1 MPRVCAPGR
10 SSGVSKIRLPNYLHL
25 STNEKTMTTD
35 FETTGQRI
43 AYLQKK
49 YGTAKAY
56 RLEQYGDLDLTFDGW
71 QVSDV
76 HGEQIEGR
84 PYVNV
89 SLYYTDRGSCIG
101 HIVRTLPVSRE
112 YSNEVTKAKTG
123 TFARPADLL
132 KWLREDGRGYLGNN
146 SKLAWEEY
154 CDKLPWLQQSATV
167 RA

>member
-1 MPRVCAPGR
+1 
-10 SSGVSKIRLPNYLHL
+10 
-25 STNEKTMTTD
+25 MTTNFD
-35 FETTGQRI
+35 TVEQQI
-43 AYLQKK
+43 EYMQKEHGRTK
-49 YGTAKAY
+49 PH

-71 QVSDV
+71 KVSDV

-84 PYVNV
+84 PHVNV
-89 SLYYTDRGSCIG
+89 SLYYSDRGSYIG

-132 KWLREDGRGYLGNN
+132 KWLRDDGRGYLGNN
-146 SKLAWEEY
+146 SKIAWEEY
-154 CDKLPWLQQSATV
+154 CTRLPWLQQSATV